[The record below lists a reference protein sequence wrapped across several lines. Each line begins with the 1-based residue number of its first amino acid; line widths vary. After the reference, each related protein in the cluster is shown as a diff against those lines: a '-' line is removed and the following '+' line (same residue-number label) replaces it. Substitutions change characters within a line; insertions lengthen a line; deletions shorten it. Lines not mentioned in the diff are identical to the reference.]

1 MEFTGTRLPAVRAED
16 LSEVVTSEGPFVT
29 VYLPTPGGVENAGAR
44 AETAWRSLRTD
55 LEGAGAA
62 DTALSAIERTVG
74 GAHERGD
81 CLAAVATDQGLLHF
95 EHGPTAPPA
104 PFGRVAPLPSLV
116 RILEWRQGSPP
127 YLVVR
132 ADRTGADLVAFVPHA
147 NPIAREVAGT
157 DDPHIHRGGP
167 GGWSQRRYQQRA
179 ENHWEENA
187 EAVADELTTL
197 AKRTGAEIVLVS
209 GDVRAVG
216 FLRQHLPPPYA
227 DRLHEVEGGRGL
239 GADEDLDREAQ
250 DLVRAAVDRETATVL
265 ETFREEASQRDLA
278 VEGAAS
284 TLQALARA
292 QVELLL
298 IHDDPEDDRRGW
310 FGPEPTHVSATAGGL
325 RELGVDPVNEG
336 RLVDTTVRAALGT
349 AASVR
354 VIPAEAG
361 VADGIGGILR
371 WTT

>member
-1 MEFTGTRLPAVRAED
+1 MEFTGTRVPAVRVED
-16 LSEVVTSEGPFVT
+16 LSRVVTGQGPFVT
-29 VYLPTPGGVENAGAR
+29 VYLPTPAGVENAGSR
-44 AETAWRSLRTD
+44 SETAWRSLRAD
-55 LEGAGAA
+55 LERAGAA
-62 DTALSAIERTVG
+62 DPALSAIESAVG

-81 CLAAVATDQGLLHF
+81 CLAAVATDRGLLHV
-95 EHGPTAPPA
+95 EHGPTAPPR
-104 PFGRVAPLPSLV
+104 PFGLVATLPSLV

-127 YLVVR
+127 YVVVR
-132 ADRTGADLVAFVPHA
+132 ADRTGADLVAFVPHR
-147 NPIAREVAGT
+147 NPIAREVSGT
-157 DDPHIHRGGP
+157 DDPHIHRGSP

-197 AKRTGAEIVLVS
+197 AKRVGAEMVIVT

-216 FLRQHLPPPYA
+216 FLRQHLPQPLA
-227 DRLHEVEGGRGL
+227 DRLHEVEGGRGA
-239 GADEDLDREAQ
+239 GADEDLDREARE
-250 DLVRAAVDRETATVL
+250 LVRVAVDRETATVL
-265 ETFREEASQRDLA
+265 ETFREEAAQRDLA

-298 IHDDPEDDRRGW
+298 IHDQPEDDRRGW
-310 FGPEPTHVSATAGGL
+310 FGPEPTHVSATARAL
-325 RELGVDPVNEG
+325 RELGVDPVQEG
-336 RLVDTTVRAALGT
+336 RLVDTAVRATLGT
-349 AASVR
+349 GASVR

>member
-16 LSEVVTSEGPFVT
+16 LAELVTARGPFVT
-29 VYLPTPGGVENAGAR
+29 VYLPTPGGVENAGPR
-44 AETAWRSLRTD
+44 VETAWRSLRTD
-55 LEGAGAA
+55 LERAGAA
-62 DTALSAIERTVG
+62 VSALSAIEAAVG
-74 GAHERGD
+74 SAHERGD
-81 CLAAVATDQGLLHF
+81 CLAAVATERGLLHA

-104 PFGRVAPLPSLV
+104 PFGRVATLPSLV
-116 RILEWRQGSPP
+116 PILEWRQGSPP
-127 YLVVR
+127 YVVVR
-132 ADRTGADLVAFVPHA
+132 ADRTGADLVAFVPHGS
-147 NPIAREVAGT
+147 PIAREVART
-157 DDPHIHRGGP
+157 DDPHIHRGSP

-197 AKRTGAEIVLVS
+197 AKRVGAEIVLVT

-216 FLRQHLPPPYA
+216 FMRQHLPQSYA
-227 DRLHEVEGGRGL
+227 DRLHEVEGGRGA

-250 DLVRAAVDRETATVL
+250 ELVRAAVDRETATVL
-265 ETFREEASQRDLA
+265 ETFREEAAQRDLA

-284 TLQALARA
+284 TLQAMARA

-310 FGPEPTHVSATAGGL
+310 FGPEPAHVSATEGAL
-325 RELGVDPVNEG
+325 RELGVDPVHEG
-336 RLVDTTVRAALGT
+336 RLVDAAIRAALGT
-349 AASVR
+349 GASVR

-361 VADGIGGILR
+361 VAEGIGGILR